1 MRSSNVCDE
10 NVQIDVHNYLLL
22 LKECK
27 GMKVSLLPKAD
38 VWAVPPETKLVENP
52 VALEHTWSGDWAKL
66 ADCRRPWSRAGQRG
80 FWFTFSTGCCQV
92 ILGLACV
99 VWLNNLDFMDHRGRS
114 CLVKTVWCKAKVWA
128 LSQLH
133 SIKDKIKL
141 ITHK

>member
-52 VALEHTWSGDWAKL
+52 VALEHT
-66 ADCRRPWSRAGQRG
+66 
-80 FWFTFSTGCCQV
+80 
-92 ILGLACV
+92 
-99 VWLNNLDFMDHRGRS
+99 
-114 CLVKTVWCKAKVWA
+114 
-128 LSQLH
+128 
-133 SIKDKIKL
+133 
-141 ITHK
+141 